1 MIAKHRETLGVTPRK
16 ISDDEIV
23 HRLVF
28 SLVNEAAHILEE
40 GIANKASDI
49 DIVYIYGYGFPVYRG
64 GPMNY
69 ANQVGLFNVAQ
80 MMKKFQQ
87 NPLR

>member
-1 MIAKHRETLGVTPRK
+1 MCS
-16 ISDDEIV
+16 SD
-23 HRLVF
+23 L
-28 SLVNEAAHILEE
+28 NEAAHILEE

-49 DIVYIYGYGFPVYRG
+49 DIVYIFGYGFPAQRG

-69 ANQVGLFNVAQ
+69 ANQVGLFNVVQ

-87 NPLR
+87 NPLDDAKFWEPAPLIKKLVAEGKNFA